1 MSVETIRNG
10 GLGVADALARRG
22 RELFVH
28 VLEQRQKQADRQVK
42 EQLRSLGI
50 KARHPLG

>member
-1 MSVETIRNG
+1 MSVETIRTG
-10 GLGVADALARRG
+10 GLGVADAFARRG

-28 VLEQRQKQADRQVK
+28 ILEQRQKQVDRQVN
-42 EQLRSLGI
+42 EQLRSLGF